1 MTKRDKI
8 IDRLLSRPK
17 DFTYDELV
25 SLLKLFG
32 YEEAKSGKTSGPR
45 RAFISNQ
52 KGHIIRLHKP
62 HPGNV
67 LRMYQIDFIIQELK
81 REKLL

>member
-1 MTKRDKI
+1 MTKRNKI

-25 SLLKLFG
+25 SLLKIFG
-32 YEEAKSGKTSGPR
+32 YEEAKTGKTTGSR
-45 RAFISNQ
+45 RAFILKT
-52 KGHIIRLHKP
+52 KGHIIRLHKS

-67 LRMYQIDFIIQELK
+67 LRIYQIDFIIGELK
-81 REKLL
+81 KENLL

>member
-17 DFTYDELV
+17 EFTYEELV
-25 SLLKLFG
+25 SLLKIFG
-32 YEEAKSGKTSGPR
+32 YEETKKRKTSGSR
-45 RAFISNQ
+45 RAFISKS

-67 LRMYQIDFIIQELK
+67 LRMYQIDLIIEDLK
-81 REKLL
+81 KEKLL